1 MAVWM
6 AALKA
11 VLWVVGM
18 AATLVVMSA
27 GQRAGL
33 KAGMTVDKMADLKA
47 KLLAGMMVLMT
58 AAGMDNEMA
67 EMWAALKDLL
77 LVAKMDLL

>member
-1 MAVWM
+1 MVAR
-6 AALKA
+6 
-11 VLWVVGM
+11 
-18 AATLVVMSA
+18 LVVKKVEQRVAMMDVLMVEAMA

-47 KLLAGMMVLMT
+47 KLLDGMMVLMT